1 MGWRREGKRT
11 SGVKEAA
18 TGHQIVLLPT
28 QDVQYKSR
36 QQRLSSL
43 RSVDKTKVLSSS
55 GAACPMLAT
64 AEIALG
70 APLPWNGFP
79 ATPG

>member
-1 MGWRREGKRT
+1 MKRT
-11 SGVKEAA
+11 SEVREAA
-18 TGHQIVLLPT
+18 ADHQKVLLPT
-28 QDVQYKSR
+28 QDVQYKSG

-43 RSVDKTKVLSSS
+43 RSVDKTKALSNS

-79 ATPG
+79 GTLG